1 MRWSRTICK
10 IAAFGACLGGATAI
24 AETVKPA
31 PKDSTAYIKM
41 RETVISGNAELPKV
55 LYIVPWRDP
64 TGLPDIELDARF
76 TELEVFR
83 RLYPPA
89 YRRELD
95 YYETLSELETEE

>member
-1 MRWSRTICK
+1 M
-10 IAAFGACLGGATAI
+10 IAALSACLDGAAVVEEA
-24 AETVKPA
+24 AES
-31 PKDSTAYIKM
+31 PKASSKRSSAYIEM
-41 RETVISGNAELPKV
+41 HETIISGSSELPKV

-95 YYETLSELETEE
+95 YYQTLSDLETEK